1 MHTNLASALP
11 QASPFLITVAI
22 GEYAETWR
30 RRDHPPHSTT
40 VLLTCASGQ
49 TYESSVTRPIPGAG
63 MGSWGM
69 FAVRPGD

>member
-22 GEYAETWR
+22 GESAERWR
-30 RRDHPPHSTT
+30 RRDRPPHSTA
-40 VLLTCASGQ
+40 VFRTCPYGQ
-49 TYESSVTRPIPGAG
+49 THNSSVTGLSLMAG
-63 MGSWGM
+63 MELWGT